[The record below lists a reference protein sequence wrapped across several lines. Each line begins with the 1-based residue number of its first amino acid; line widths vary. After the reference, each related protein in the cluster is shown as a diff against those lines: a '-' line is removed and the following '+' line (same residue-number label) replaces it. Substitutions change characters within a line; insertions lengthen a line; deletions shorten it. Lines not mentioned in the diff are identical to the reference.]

1 MTLLFLRFYLL
12 IVGLAIVGA
21 VIVGVM
27 LKDKRWFRFAWQLL
41 KFSVVLVLVIA
52 AAVVIGRI
60 VLL

>member
-1 MTLLFLRFYLL
+1 MPLLFLRFYLL

-21 VIVGVM
+21 VLVGLL

-52 AAVVIGRI
+52 AAVAIGRI

>member
-1 MTLLFLRFYLL
+1 MPLLFLRFYLL
-12 IVGLAIVGA
+12 IVGLAIIGA
-21 VIVGVM
+21 VIVGVL

-52 AAVVIGRI
+52 AAIVVGRI

>member
-1 MTLLFLRFYLL
+1 MPLLFLRFYLL

-21 VIVGVM
+21 VIVGVL

-41 KFSVVLVLVIA
+41 KFSLVLVLVIA
-52 AAVVIGRI
+52 AAIAIGRI

>member
-1 MTLLFLRFYLL
+1 MPLLFLRFYLL
-12 IVGLAIVGA
+12 IVGLAIIGA
-21 VIVGVM
+21 VIVGVL

-52 AAVVIGRI
+52 AAIAIGRI

>member
-1 MTLLFLRFYLL
+1 MPLLFLRFYLL

-21 VIVGVM
+21 VIVGVL

-41 KFSVVLVLVIA
+41 KFSFVLVLVIA
-52 AAVVIGRI
+52 AAIAIGRI

>member
-1 MTLLFLRFYLL
+1 MPLLFLRFYLL

-52 AAVVIGRI
+52 AAIVVGRI

>member
-1 MTLLFLRFYLL
+1 MPLLFLRFYLL
-12 IVGLAIVGA
+12 IVGLAIAGA
-21 VIVGVM
+21 VLVGLL

-52 AAVVIGRI
+52 AAVAIGRI